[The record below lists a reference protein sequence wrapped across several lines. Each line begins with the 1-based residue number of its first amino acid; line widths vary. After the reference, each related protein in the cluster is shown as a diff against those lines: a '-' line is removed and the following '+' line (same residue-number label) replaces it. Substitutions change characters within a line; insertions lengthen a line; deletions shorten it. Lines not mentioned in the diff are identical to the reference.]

1 MLKSEFVASGMRL
14 GEGLDLVGGV
24 INGGGIEWRR
34 GQTRG

>member
-1 MLKSEFVASGMRL
+1 MLKWECAANGMRL

>member
-1 MLKSEFVASGMRL
+1 MLQWEYVANEMRL

-24 INGGGIEWRR
+24 IDGGGIEWRR